1 MNNENSFNSG
11 KIDSN
16 NLYGSQ
22 DSKLSRYSGKN
33 SKRETKSSK
42 GPIFDSNYIS
52 RKEQR
57 GHHSYSLDMRG
68 VEIISDRPNNIINGD
83 NPNLFSKN
91 YADMARVAHLNKQ
104 KNEKLFDSNSFS
116 EIENRIQRAPKNFVP
131 HQQIPKQSIRSVKG
145 NLYEALNNINKEL
158 NVKIEKKEIPKIRMS
173 LLDYLYQNSTDQPDQ
188 KTKLAKKIDL
198 EDVMGNLSN
207 IIKDNEI
214 ADLNMTP
221 MNLSKKEHVEAAD
234 GAEDYLN
241 IEGLLDNSNLNLSG
255 IRFANEIEKNKFMN
269 QMHSNYSS
277 IYPNTKN
284 TIPYNRKRRNLSSQ
298 TIDDEP
304 MKRKVKEKQYNSQGE
319 GKIQMGIE
327 ELIQNKNFESVKNE
341 NIYVRT
347 KLSPNKKNK
356 AELENAFIETENH
369 ISNYE
374 SPSQSHSHPQS
385 QFQSQSHLIKES
397 LIYFNDKNIND
408 LKEKQI
414 FENLIKNDIL
424 LKKLNHLQPTKLN
437 GNYATDDIYTFDFKQ
452 FLKLMK
458 TRELEFSNKELEL
471 TSLKNEIAFLKKDA
485 ENKDNSKKTN
495 ELKQETDTEL
505 KQKIKELELQLN
517 SANLHNSKLE
527 KENGILKNELV
538 NQKKNKNFLLKRFNE
553 EIVDMTKLTKEFLD
567 NFVSIEN

>member
-16 NLYGSQ
+16 NPYGSQ
-22 DSKLSRYSGKN
+22 ESKLSRNSGKDP
-33 SKRETKSSK
+33 KKETKSNK
-42 GPIFDSNYIS
+42 GPLFDSTYVS

-57 GHHSYSLDMRG
+57 GPHSYSLDMRG
-68 VEIISDRPNNIINGD
+68 VEIISDRTNNIINGD
-83 NPNLFSKN
+83 NPNFYTKN
-91 YADMARVAHLNKQ
+91 YADMARAAQLNKQ
-104 KNEKLFDSNSFS
+104 RNENLFDSNSFS

-173 LLDYLYQNSTDQPDQ
+173 LLDYPYQNSMDQPDP
-188 KTKLAKKIDL
+188 KTKLAKKIDI

-207 IIKDNEI
+207 IIKDNYI
-214 ADLNMTP
+214 ADLNLNP
-221 MNLSKKEHVEAAD
+221 LNLSKKEFAEAGDA
-234 GAEDYLN
+234 AEDYLN

-255 IRFANEIEKNKFMN
+255 IRFANEVDKNKFIN

-277 IYPNTKN
+277 IYPNPNPKN
-284 TIPYNRKRRNLSSQ
+284 INTYNRKRRNLSSQ
-298 TIDDEP
+298 TIQVEP
-304 MKRKVKEKQYNSQGE
+304 IKGNVKEKQYNSQGE
-319 GKIQMGIE
+319 GKIQIGIE
-327 ELIQNKNFESVKNE
+327 ELITNKNFDSVKNE
-341 NIYVRT
+341 NVYLRT

-356 AELENAFIETENH
+356 ADHENAFIESTHN
-369 ISNYE
+369 SNYE
-374 SPSQSHSHPQS
+374 SQSQS
-385 QFQSQSHLIKES
+385 QSQSHLIKES
-397 LIYFNDKNIND
+397 LIHFNDKNIND
-408 LKEKQI
+408 LKEKEI
-414 FENLIKNDIL
+414 FENLIKNEIL
-424 LKKLNHLQPTKLN
+424 LKKFNNHHPTKLN
-437 GNYATDDIYTFDFKQ
+437 GNTVSDDLYTFDFKQ

-458 TRELEFSNKELEL
+458 TRELEFTNKELEL
-471 TSLKNEIAFLKKDA
+471 SSLKNEIAFLKKDA
-485 ENKDNSKKTN
+485 EHKDNSKKTS
-495 ELKQETDTEL
+495 ELKQETDSEL

-553 EIVDMTKLTKEFLD
+553 EIVDMTKLTKDFLD